1 MVTNRRI
8 VLNRRP
14 VGMPVPEDFG
24 VQVVDRGQ
32 LADGQIL
39 VENHILSIDPAI
51 RGWLDDRPS
60 YMPPIGLGEVIRGM
74 TLGEV
79 IESRNPAI
87 PVGSMVRGLAA
98 WEEYSVLGDALGL
111 EILAVDAGVP
121 AAQHMGVLG
130 PAGLTAWI
138 GLKVIGDVKP
148 GETVLISAA
157 AGAVGNVAG
166 QIAKILG
173 CRVVG
178 IAGTE
183 AKCQALLDIGFDAVV
198 NHRTATD
205 LEAAI
210 REACPE
216 GIDVYFD
223 NVGGRVLEAVLP
235 VMRLNGRVA
244 VCGMVGDYNDAGNP
258 YGVKTLWQLVVNRIT
273 MRGFLTYDH
282 ADRLGEAQADLDR
295 WVRAGTLLPI
305 DNVRHGIDSAP
316 LALID
321 LLAGRTHG
329 KTLVHLK
336 S

>member
-1 MVTNRRI
+1 MVSNRRI

-24 VQVVDRGQ
+24 IETVECAA
-32 LADGQIL
+32 LADGEIL

-74 TLGEV
+74 TLGAV
-79 IESRNPAI
+79 VESRNAAI
-87 PVGSMVRGLAA
+87 PVGSIVRGLAA
-98 WEEYSVLGDALGL
+98 WEAFSVVGDALGL
-111 EILAVDAGVP
+111 EILAVDAGTP
-121 AAQHMGVLG
+121 IAQHMGVLG
-130 PAGLTAWI
+130 PAGLTAWV
-138 GLKVIGDVKP
+138 GLKVIADVQA

-173 CRVVG
+173 CRVIG

-183 AKCQALLDIGFDAVV
+183 EKCQALLGLGFDAVI

-210 REACPE
+210 RAACPE

-258 YGVKTLWQLVVNRIT
+258 HGVKTLWQLVVNRIT

-282 ADRLGEAQADLDR
+282 ADRLGEAQADLNG

-305 DNVRHGIDSAP
+305 DNIRHGIEAAP